1 MLEKI
6 LGMSCRCPTIA
17 IIPDLTVM
25 IVTTFPDF
33 ISNNFCFWSETL
45 VYTML
50 REELGQVIHLTL
62 CTGEQWMEI
71 VCGTH
76 WQHQAKNS
84 PDFHS
89 WELREKRRWRKNKIF
104 STSRDYFEEM
114 PSLFLWRLD
123 PTWNDWRELHLT
135 LIPKLWL
142 KGQNQ
147 INIIGKL
154 VIMPINPT

>member
-1 MLEKI
+1 
-6 LGMSCRCPTIA
+6 MSCEDPTIA
-17 IIPDLTVM
+17 IIPDLTIM

-33 ISNNFCFWSETL
+33 ISNNFCFLSETL
-45 VYTML
+45 CTVVL
-50 REELGQVIHLTL
+50 RGQRLVIHLTL

-71 VCGTH
+71 VGTAH
-76 WQHQAKNS
+76 WQQQAKNS

-89 WELREKRRWRKNKIF
+89 WELREKRLEENKIF

-114 PSLFLWRLD
+114 PSLFLWRFY

-142 KGQNQ
+142 KG
-147 INIIGKL
+147 
-154 VIMPINPT
+154 